1 MKKGQKR
8 RRSLLLI
15 WLGIN
20 LILTL
25 TLSGCMADHR
35 QSAALS
41 DQGQSSQEEQTDA
54 GGTETLQT
62 NGGID
67 EDPFVLAVSAKYP
80 PYVFI
85 NEDEKY
91 DGIDINIGWYIAKVY
106 GVELQV
112 QDMERGELIGAVS
125 SAGADAAACGISISK
140 ELDEY
145 VDFSVPYASSSTV
158 VVVPEHQQGLPESA
172 DELESFKEQMVIG
185 VEDDSTAYE
194 WCREQGYEY
203 VSFSDTDMMWEKL
216 EDGEIDCV
224 LSNQYEAKTH
234 IEENAAP
241 LKIIDGEV
249 KLREYAFAVAKGN
262 QELLDD
268 INAAIEV
275 MKENGKID
283 EFIKYYSGKGT
294 NE

>member
-1 MKKGQKR
+1 M
-8 RRSLLLI
+8 
-15 WLGIN
+15 
-20 LILTL
+20 
-25 TLSGCMADHR
+25 
-35 QSAALS
+35 
-41 DQGQSSQEEQTDA
+41 
-54 GGTETLQT
+54 
-62 NGGID
+62 
-67 EDPFVLAVSAKYP
+67 
-80 PYVFI
+80 
-85 NEDEKY
+85 
-91 DGIDINIGWYIAKVY
+91 
-106 GVELQV
+106 
-112 QDMERGELIGAVS
+112 
-125 SAGADAAACGISISK
+125 
-140 ELDEY
+140 
-145 VDFSVPYASSSTV
+145 
-158 VVVPEHQQGLPESA
+158 
-172 DELESFKEQMVIG
+172 
-185 VEDDSTAYE
+185 
-194 WCREQGYEY
+194 
-203 VSFSDTDMMWEKL
+203 